1 VVYAYQFR
9 FEILLK
15 HNGLRLGL
23 PLKCFSRHSRG
34 FAGLVR
40 VTLVST
46 INFPFYFLFMNFS
59 VSLNYNSNL
68 TFSKNYVKIT
78 VGYYLSL

>member
-1 VVYAYQFR
+1 
-9 FEILLK
+9 LPK
-15 HNGLRLGL
+15 HNGLRLGM
-23 PLKCFSRHSRG
+23 PLKCFSRYSRG

-46 INFPFYFLFMNFS
+46 INFLFSSIYAFR
-59 VSLNYNSNL
+59 VGLKYNSNL
-68 TFSKNYVKIT
+68 NFSKNSVKII

>member
-1 VVYAYQFR
+1 VFYAYQFSI
-9 FEILLK
+9 EILPK
-15 HNGLRLGL
+15 NNGLRLEL

-46 INFPFYFLFMNFS
+46 INFPFSFS
-59 VSLNYNSNL
+59 IYDFRVGLNYNSDLN
-68 TFSKNYVKIT
+68 FSKNSVKIT
-78 VGYYLSL
+78 VGYYWSL